1 MAQTILNVLIVIL
14 IIALVALVVLYFLGN
29 KLQKRQVE
37 QQQLLDAA
45 AQTASILV
53 IDKKKMKITQ
63 AGLPKA
69 VTDQTPKY
77 MRWAKVPVVK
87 AKIGPKVMTLIADG
101 RVFDSLPVKT
111 EAKVVISGIY
121 ITEIKSVR
129 GGAIPTPPKKKGFFA
144 RFKRIRKIRNKRSGS
159 CAASFYIFLL
169 QLSVYCVPCTL
180 SLRAGL
186 DIQADAAI
194 GQMLIINIQGIV
206 HIHQQTVRFFI
217 NFNPVGLYAYHH
229 IAQRSGVA

>member
-14 IIALVALVVLYFLGN
+14 VIALVALVVLYFLGN

-144 RFKRIRKIRNKRSGS
+144 RFKRIRKIRNKKKRQSRRFFLYS
-159 CAASFYIFLL
+159 FTISFYSFFTALCHCGQDWTSRRML
-169 QLSVYCVPCTL
+169 QSDRC
-180 SLRAGL
+180 S
-186 DIQADAAI
+186 
-194 GQMLIINIQGIV
+194 
-206 HIHQQTVRFFI
+206 
-217 NFNPVGLYAYHH
+217 
-229 IAQRSGVA
+229 